1 MSQEKMHLD
10 FWLGVDVSKDSF
22 DAALALEDATPSQ
35 WAKLPVQHFEM
46 SPAGLKEFAQWI
58 KPHCEKGDCLGV
70 CIESTGIYSHQF
82 VDLISTLAL
91 PDTSMVN
98 PALPH
103 AFRKSFGLRDKC
115 DRVDAAV
122 LALYGVV
129 HRPAPNCQRSPEY
142 ARLRTLWR
150 LRQDYMEDLTRW
162 KNRLEQALDAGQ
174 IKHIKKTI
182 RHLEGETDRV
192 WKEIEEW
199 VQSHGELC
207 RDIELMCTIPGVKEK
222 TAIMVLAEVGDLRG
236 WKRNQLTSYAGLY
249 PKVYSSGTSV
259 AKKPCL
265 AGGGGKEI
273 RKGLFLPA
281 CCTAR
286 CNPTLKQ
293 WRQQL
298 LDNGKAKMSTIGAR
312 MRKLLL
318 LMRSV
323 VVHQRPYDP
332 NFEEL
337 KA

>member
-1 MSQEKMHLD
+1 MSQEKMHLN
-10 FWLGVDVSKDSF
+10 FWLGVDISKDSF
-22 DAALALEDATPSQ
+22 DAAVAPMEATPTQ
-35 WAKLPVQHFEM
+35 WAKLPVQHFAM
-46 SPAGLKEFAQWI
+46 SHAGVKEFAQWL
-58 KPHCEKGDCLGV
+58 KSHLKQQACLGV
-70 CIESTGIYSHQF
+70 CIESTGIYSHHF
-82 VDLISTLAL
+82 VELISTLAL

-129 HRPAPNCQRSPEY
+129 HRPKPNCQKSPEY

-150 LRQDYMEDLTRW
+150 LRQDYMEDITRW
-162 KNRLEQALDAGQ
+162 KNRLEQALESAQ
-174 IKHIKKTI
+174 IKHIKKTVS
-182 RHLEGETDRV
+182 HLESETEKV
-192 WKEIEEW
+192 WKEIEDW
-199 VQSHGELC
+199 VKSKENLH

-236 WKRNQLTSYAGLY
+236 WKRNQLVSYAGLY

-259 AKKPCL
+259 SKKPSL
-265 AGGGGKEI
+265 AGGGGKLI

-281 CCTAR
+281 CCAAQF
-286 CNPTLKQ
+286 NPTLKQ

-298 LDNGKAKMSTIGAR
+298 LDNGKAKMSTIGAL

-323 VVHQRPYDP
+323 VVQQRPYNP
-332 NFEEL
+332 NFELL